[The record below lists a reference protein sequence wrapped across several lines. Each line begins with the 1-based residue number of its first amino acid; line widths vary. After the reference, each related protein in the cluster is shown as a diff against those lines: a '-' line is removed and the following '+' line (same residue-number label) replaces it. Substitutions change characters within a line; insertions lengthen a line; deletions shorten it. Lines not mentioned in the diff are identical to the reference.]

1 VAALANCSWLFP
13 ALWRDCLDA
22 DALTGIGTLALTLWS
37 YRAMRRAEAAVA
49 KMEQDR

>member
-1 VAALANCSWLFP
+1 MNHWPFIIAAY
-13 ALWRDCLDA
+13 
-22 DALTGIGTLALTLWS
+22 ALTGIGTMALTLWS